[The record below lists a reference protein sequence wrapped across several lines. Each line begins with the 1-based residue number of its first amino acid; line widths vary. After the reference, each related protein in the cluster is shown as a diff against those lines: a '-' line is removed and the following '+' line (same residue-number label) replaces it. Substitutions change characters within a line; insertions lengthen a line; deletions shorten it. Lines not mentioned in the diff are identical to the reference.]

1 MRYKKQRGQKRKLKA
16 LLYNIN
22 QICPFQNTDCQY
34 EHFHVPSGQF
44 ISSPKTR
51 GKIKTAFCK
60 AWLDKTAEIIE
71 QKPCGLSFC
80 PIQTQ
85 FDGSKPILLSFIF
98 YDENYYDSFWSRDS
112 VEQTWVPI
120 VKQGMSF
127 IQCRHIDTSLKEKG
141 YYEYKLRE
149 KSANIFYT
157 VVEDAKSYNAL
168 ELAQNIKAP
177 TLFIIAGIDKE
188 KSIIDK
194 KVLF

>member
-16 LLYNIN
+16 LLNNIN

-71 QKPCGLSFC
+71 QKPSGLPFC
-80 PIQTQ
+80 RVVALIDEVDLWESQ
-85 FDGSKPILLSFIF
+85 IIIF
-98 YDENYYDSFWSRDS
+98 YDKNYYDSFWSRDS

-141 YYEYKLRE
+141 YYE
-149 KSANIFYT
+149 T
-157 VVEDAKSYNAL
+157 
-168 ELAQNIKAP
+168 
-177 TLFIIAGIDKE
+177 
-188 KSIIDK
+188 IIDLDFIHK
-194 KVLF
+194 TRLWFYGDV